1 MNPFMAHVISGP
13 EVMLAN
19 SSDAFDE
26 NGHLTNERTVAGI
39 EKLMAKLRPS

>member
-1 MNPFMAHVISGP
+1 
-13 EVMLAN
+13 MLAN

-39 EKLMAKLRPS
+39 EKLMAKLRPN